1 PIKYSVQPVDSYSF
15 RFDLLLEQP
24 ILILESEMSLVLTS
38 NFMQNLQTQQN
49 NDHIIIPSTT
59 EYHSEMQF
67 QILKLLKNLKE
78 GDSEDG
84 LHGRDGGLLGI
95 VSYLSSFQV
104 NRNVTSRS
112 TLKRKR
118 VDAHVGSIPI
128 ILMEEKADKNDLDL
142 AKYELMNKF
151 AWPPHYRKLPFVIAI
166 AVANDIISFNKLD
179 RSQNL
184 IDEFKVNL
192 SSQDKW
198 EIFQYCLWAVDQVGP
213 LPPFPFGVSNV
224 RIAEEDF
231 WGREIIINYSVII
244 KTYIGMKKEDMERV
258 KLFYDTTKGTQYLEK
273 AVKYVIKVKDD
284 ESEVLTLYLTP
295 VGVNRKPD
303 SIGKLHIA
311 MHCIV
316 HCVYSVHQRGWC
328 IVDLRWPNVV
338 EQNDCFYVID
348 AGEFAQHHGKAI
360 HSNMLR
366 IFDPVTVDSC
376 KPATDIYMLIKMMED
391 TENMWHGNPHG
402 QDFYKELENCYQ
414 QNSLS
419 SILNH

>member
-1 PIKYSVQPVDSYSF
+1 
-15 RFDLLLEQP
+15 
-24 ILILESEMSLVLTS
+24 MSLVLTS

-49 NDHIIIPSTT
+49 NNHIIILSTT

-84 LHGRDGGLLGI
+84 LHGRGGGLLGI

-104 NRNVTSRS
+104 NHNVASRS
-112 TLKRKR
+112 TLKCKH

-142 AKYELMNKF
+142 
-151 AWPPHYRKLPFVIAI
+151 
-166 AVANDIISFNKLD
+166 D

-198 EIFQYCLWAVDQVGP
+198 KVFQ
-213 LPPFPFGVSNV
+213 
-224 RIAEEDF
+224 
-231 WGREIIINYSVII
+231 
-244 KTYIGMKKEDMERV
+244 V

-284 ESEVLTLYLTP
+284 ESETLTLYLTP

-303 SIGKLHIA
+303 SVGKLHIA
-311 MHCIV
+311 MYCIV
-316 HCVYSVHQRGWC
+316 HCVYNVHQRGWC
-328 IVDLRWPNVV
+328 IVELCWPNVV

-360 HSNMLR
+360 HGNMLC

-376 KPATDIYMLIKMMED
+376 KPTTDII
-391 TENMWHGNPHG
+391 
-402 QDFYKELENCYQ
+402 C
-414 QNSLS
+414 
-419 SILNH
+419 

>member
-1 PIKYSVQPVDSYSF
+1 
-15 RFDLLLEQP
+15 
-24 ILILESEMSLVLTS
+24 MSLVLTS

-49 NDHIIIPSTT
+49 NNHIIILSTT

-84 LHGRDGGLLGI
+84 LHGRGGGLLGI

-104 NRNVTSRS
+104 NHNVASRS
-112 TLKRKR
+112 TLKCKH

-142 AKYELMNKF
+142 
-151 AWPPHYRKLPFVIAI
+151 
-166 AVANDIISFNKLD
+166 D

-198 EIFQYCLWAVDQVGP
+198 KVFHCAQACINISRYCLRAVDQVGP

-224 RIAEEDF
+224 QIAEGDF
-231 WGREIIINYSVII
+231 W
-244 KTYIGMKKEDMERV
+244 
-258 KLFYDTTKGTQYLEK
+258 GTQYLEK

-284 ESEVLTLYLTP
+284 ESETLTLYLTP

-303 SIGKLHIA
+303 SVGKLHIA
-311 MHCIV
+311 MYCIV
-316 HCVYSVHQRGWC
+316 HCVYNVHQRGWC
-328 IVDLRWPNVV
+328 IVELCWPNVV

-360 HSNMLR
+360 HGNMLC

-376 KPATDIYMLIKMMED
+376 KPTTDII
-391 TENMWHGNPHG
+391 
-402 QDFYKELENCYQ
+402 C
-414 QNSLS
+414 
-419 SILNH
+419 